1 MFVYLLSLSCSVR
14 PDDAPIEEGGPT
26 GINAESTIEGN
37 PTEGNV
43 RPSTSVSSKIKSSKM
58 VRPNTSDSGARQSA
72 KKKRTASASLVI
84 DGKQLTHE
92 EIREIMDKEGT
103 PESSASK

>member
-1 MFVYLLSLSCSVR
+1 
-14 PDDAPIEEGGPT
+14 
-26 GINAESTIEGN
+26 
-37 PTEGNV
+37 
-43 RPSTSVSSKIKSSKM
+43 M
-58 VRPNTSDSGARQSA
+58 VRPNTSDSGARQST